1 MIKHTPVP
9 WVTSDVSVG
18 DQYRYVLSGH
28 NGDGAQIVACV
39 ALRSLV
45 GPSPIESEANAR
57 LIAAAPALLDALQ
70 QMRRWMPV
78 YPAAADGIV
87 GGREAHAA
95 AMAAANAA
103 IAAATGEQA

>member
-1 MIKHTPVP
+1 MMDWASCVYCIAPFTENEHGGFERVDEQSIARAYGR
-9 WVTSDVSVG
+9 TS
-18 DQYRYVLSGH
+18 
-28 NGDGAQIVACV
+28 AEAI
-39 ALRSLV
+39 
-45 GPSPIESEANAR
+45 ANAR
-57 LIAAAPALLDALQ
+57 LIAAAPELLAALQ

-78 YPAAADGIV
+78 YPAAAGGIV